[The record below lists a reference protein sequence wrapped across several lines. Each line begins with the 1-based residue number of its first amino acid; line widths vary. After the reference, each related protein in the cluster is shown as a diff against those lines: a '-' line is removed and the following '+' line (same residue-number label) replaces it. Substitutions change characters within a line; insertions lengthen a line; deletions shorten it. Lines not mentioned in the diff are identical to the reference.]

1 MDREKIMEAMNDIDP
16 ALVEAADRDCSA
28 VRSSRTR
35 WSRPAVIAA
44 CLCLVLA
51 GTALAAELSGVRITG
66 FFENEPRVTGPDGME
81 ELVSGYTIG
90 RGIRYFSV
98 EDFSQE
104 IIELDQGF
112 TEPAARKF
120 SSWEKMEEFV
130 GLKVM
135 DNPVLAEAHK
145 GGLVDVGLPDGEGTF
160 VARLDSGCGHASD
173 GVTPMTGITD
183 IEMYGSYYLR
193 YNDPDLQPWN
203 GISVTVCAELVLDT
217 ENRFLDEMEIYHDDA
232 NMTQETYVTP
242 NGLSTLVFKAEI
254 PEQEGGSVPS
264 PAVDWYTAYFTLNGV
279 FFRINTVDYKD
290 FNGGNIPAGLVEQT
304 LKEVLDGFVCE
315 PAA

>member
-1 MDREKIMEAMNDIDP
+1 MNREQIMEAMNHIDP
-16 ALVEAADRDCSA
+16 ALIEAADRNTSTA
-28 VRSSRTR
+28 KRSRR
-35 WSRPAVIAA
+35 GWSKPAIIAA

-51 GTALAAELSGVRITG
+51 GTALAVELSGVHITG
-66 FFENEPRVTGPDGME
+66 FFENEPRITDPSGTE

-104 IIELDQGF
+104 IIDLNQGF
-112 TEPAARKF
+112 AEPAAKKF
-120 SSWEKMEEFV
+120 STWEKMEEFV

-160 VARLDSGCGHASD
+160 VVRLDPGCGHVSD
-173 GVTPMTGITD
+173 GVTPMTGITN

-193 YNDPDLQPWN
+193 YNDPDLQPWS
-203 GISVTVCAELVLDT
+203 GISVTVCAEVVLDT
-217 ENRFLDEMEIYHDDA
+217 ENNVLDEMEIYYDNA
-232 NMTQETYVTP
+232 AVAQESYVTP
-242 NGLSTLVFKAEI
+242 NGLPVLIFKAEI

-264 PAVDWYTAYFTLNGV
+264 PAVDWYTAYFTLDGV
-279 FFRINTVDYKD
+279 FFRISTVDYKD
-290 FNGGNIPAGLVEQT
+290 FNGGSIPAGLIEQT
-304 LKEVLDGFVCE
+304 LKEVLDGFVCA
-315 PAA
+315 PAN

>member
-1 MDREKIMEAMNDIDP
+1 MNREQIMEAMNYINP
-16 ALVEAADRDCSA
+16 ALIEAADRKGSTA
-28 VRSSRTR
+28 KSSRIR

-44 CLCLVLA
+44 CLCLILA
-51 GTALAAELSGVRITG
+51 GTALAVELSGVHITG
-66 FFENEPRVTGPDGME
+66 SFENEPRTTGPDGTE
-81 ELVSGYTIG
+81 ELVSGYTIS

-104 IIELDQGF
+104 IIDLNQGF

-135 DNPVLAEAHK
+135 DNPVLAAAHK
-145 GGLVDVGLPDGEGTF
+145 GGLVDVGLPGGEGMF
-160 VARLDSGCGHASD
+160 VVRLDPGCGHTSD

-183 IEMYGSYYLR
+183 IEMYGSYILR
-193 YNDPDLQPWN
+193 YNDPALWPWG

-217 ENRFLDEMEIYHDDA
+217 ENSFLDEMETYYDNA
-232 NMTQETYVTP
+232 TLTQETYVTP
-242 NGLSTLVFKAEI
+242 NGLSVLIFKADI
-254 PEQEGGSVPS
+254 PEQEGGRVPS
-264 PAVDWYTAYFTLNGV
+264 PAVDWYTAYFTLDGV
-279 FFRINTVDYKD
+279 FFRISTVDYKD

-304 LKEVLDGFVCE
+304 LKEVLDGFICE

>member
-1 MDREKIMEAMNDIDP
+1 MNREQIMEAMNHIDP
-16 ALVEAADRDCSA
+16 ALIEAADRNGSA
-28 VRSSRTR
+28 ARRSRSR

-51 GTALAAELSGVRITG
+51 GTALAAELSGVHITG
-66 FFENEPRVTGPDGME
+66 FFENEPCVTSPDGTE
-81 ELVSGYTIG
+81 ELVSGYSIS

-98 EDFSQE
+98 EDLSQE
-104 IIELDQGF
+104 IIDLNQGF

-120 SSWEKMEEFV
+120 SNWEKMEEFV

-135 DNPVLAEAHK
+135 DNPVLAAAHK
-145 GGLVDVGLPDGEGTF
+145 GGLVDVGLPDGEGMF
-160 VARLDSGCGHASD
+160 VVRLDPGCGHASD

-183 IEMYGSYYLR
+183 IEMYGSYILR
-193 YNDPDLQPWN
+193 YNAPELWPW
-203 GISVTVCAELVLDT
+203 GGVSVTVCAELVLDT
-217 ENRFLDEMEIYHDDA
+217 ENSFLDEMEIHYDNA
-232 NMTQETYVTP
+232 NITQETYVTP
-242 NGLSTLVFKAEI
+242 NGLSTLIFKAEI

-264 PAVDWYTAYFTLNGV
+264 PAVDWYTAYFTLDGV
-279 FFRINTVDYKD
+279 FFRISTVDYKD